1 MNHIQAG
8 LYLWSA
14 LWHSK
19 QTTLGGYYTM
29 AVHKIELYASCIEL
43 CTAVGWM
50 ISWYMTYTRTI
61 GCGFTFD
68 DPDTMGYLTTTSNT
82 FIYIFYNLQI
92 YIHPEQY
99 GTYLLYIYADIL
111 GFIGSVY
118 NIFAALRDDSWF
130 WFLSLAGQYGVASG
144 RVRIETKE
152 LPKYG
157 LTNVLI
163 MDICKNRKENS
174 QQSNENINND
184 IVRIYL

>member
-1 MNHIQAG
+1 MLANLIYLGYSITLLFIDFYPGFSTTSSDTYTELKVSNDSISIFDQPIVINEYVNQLCIAWRDRSWLDIVLIPEYMNHTQAG

-82 FIYIFYNLQI
+82 FIYFFYNLQI

-99 GTYLLYIYADIL
+99 GTNLLYICCI
-111 GFIGSVY
+111 
-118 NIFAALRDDSWF
+118 
-130 WFLSLAGQYGVASG
+130 
-144 RVRIETKE
+144 T
-152 LPKYG
+152 
-157 LTNVLI
+157 
-163 MDICKNRKENS
+163 
-174 QQSNENINND
+174 
-184 IVRIYL
+184 